1 MFVGSLFKT
10 TVYMGRTTKILYSAF
25 IVLVVLIAG
34 TLLFSMFPVEGNI
47 QIKIVQSGSMEPAIK
62 TGSLVVVKPSDSYVV
77 GDVITFGADTRT
89 EVPIS
94 HRIVE
99 MRVEDG
105 KFLYRVKGDANNAED
120 PTEVKEEDV
129 IGKVVFDIPYVG
141 YILDFAR
148 TPVGFILIV
157 GVPAGIVI
165 FDEIAKIF
173 IEARNQIRRK
183 KESVNQDKN
192 DKEVQ

>member
-1 MFVGSLFKT
+1 
-10 TVYMGRTTKILYSAF
+10 MGRTTKILYSAF